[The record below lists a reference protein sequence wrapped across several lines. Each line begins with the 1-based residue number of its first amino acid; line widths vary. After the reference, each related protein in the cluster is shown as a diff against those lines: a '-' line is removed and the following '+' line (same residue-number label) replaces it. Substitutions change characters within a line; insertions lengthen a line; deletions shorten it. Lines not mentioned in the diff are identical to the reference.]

1 MYHSY
6 TFSSNQNQ
14 LKDISDVY
22 YFKLPYISNL
32 SHHIKN
38 RLSKLQFCKENVN
51 IKLVFTSFQ
60 IENYFS
66 YKEPVPGDFKFFLAY
81 NFFVL
86 AVVLAILSKFVV
98 ILKLGLRN
106 ISKRISSLMF
116 LDTYTPPQQALTR
129 LVLFFKIV
137 DKANPKL
144 KKLYI
149 LIRENQDMLY

>member
-1 MYHSY
+1 MYYSY
-6 TFSSNQNQ
+6 KFSSNQNQ

-32 SHHIKN
+32 SHQTKN

-66 YKEPVPGDFKFFLAY
+66 YKEPIPDFKFFLAY

-86 AVVLAILSKFVV
+86 AVVRAILSKFVV
-98 ILKLGLRN
+98 ISKLGMRN
-106 ISKRISSLMF
+106 ISKRMSSLIF
-116 LDTYTPPQQALTR
+116 LDTYIPLQHALTR

>member
-1 MYHSY
+1 MFITLNYHISA
-6 TFSSNQNQ
+6 TCHTI
-14 LKDISDVY
+14 LKILKMS
-22 YFKLPYISNL
+22 
-32 SHHIKN
+32 

-66 YKEPVPGDFKFFLAY
+66 YKERIPDFKFFLAY

-98 ILKLGLRN
+98 ISKLGMRN
-106 ISKRISSLMF
+106 ISKRMSSLIF
-116 LDTYTPPQQALTR
+116 LDTYIPLQHALTR

-144 KKLYI
+144 KKLHI

>member
-1 MYHSY
+1 MFITLNYHISA
-6 TFSSNQNQ
+6 TCHTI
-14 LKDISDVY
+14 LKILKMS
-22 YFKLPYISNL
+22 
-32 SHHIKN
+32 

-66 YKEPVPGDFKFFLAY
+66 YKERIPDFKFFLAY

-86 AVVLAILSKFVV
+86 AVVRAILSKFVV
-98 ILKLGLRN
+98 ISKLGMRN
-106 ISKRISSLMF
+106 ISKRMSSLIF
-116 LDTYTPPQQALTR
+116 LDTYIPLQHALTR

>member
-1 MYHSY
+1 MFITLNYHISA
-6 TFSSNQNQ
+6 TCHTI
-14 LKDISDVY
+14 LKILKMS
-22 YFKLPYISNL
+22 
-32 SHHIKN
+32 

-66 YKEPVPGDFKFFLAY
+66 YKEPIPDFKFFLAY

-86 AVVLAILSKFVV
+86 AVVRAILSKFVV
-98 ILKLGLRN
+98 ISKLGMRN
-106 ISKRISSLMF
+106 ISKRMSSLIF
-116 LDTYTPPQQALTR
+116 LDTYIPLQHALTR

>member
-6 TFSSNQNQ
+6 KFSSNQNQ

-60 IENYFS
+60 IENCFS
-66 YKEPVPGDFKFFLAY
+66 YKEPIPYDFKFFLAY

-98 ILKLGLRN
+98 ISKLGMRN
-106 ISKRISSLMF
+106 ISKRMSSLMF
-116 LDTYTPPQQALTR
+116 LDTYIPLQHALTR

-149 LIRENQDMLY
+149 LIRDNQDMLY

>member
-6 TFSSNQNQ
+6 KFSSNQNQ

-66 YKEPVPGDFKFFLAY
+66 YKEPIPDDFKFFLAY

-98 ILKLGLRN
+98 ILKLGMRN

-116 LDTYTPPQQALTR
+116 LYTYIPLQHALTR
-129 LVLFFKIV
+129 LVLLFKIV

>member
-1 MYHSY
+1 MFITLNYHISA
-6 TFSSNQNQ
+6 TCHTI
-14 LKDISDVY
+14 LKILKMS
-22 YFKLPYISNL
+22 
-32 SHHIKN
+32 

-66 YKEPVPGDFKFFLAY
+66 YKERIPDFKFFLAY
-81 NFFVL
+81 NFFEL

-98 ILKLGLRN
+98 ISKLGMRN
-106 ISKRISSLMF
+106 ISKRMSSLIF
-116 LDTYTPPQQALTR
+116 LDTYIPLQHALTR

>member
-1 MYHSY
+1 MFITLNYHISA
-6 TFSSNQNQ
+6 TCHTI
-14 LKDISDVY
+14 LKILKMS
-22 YFKLPYISNL
+22 
-32 SHHIKN
+32 

-66 YKEPVPGDFKFFLAY
+66 YKERIPDFKFFLAY

-98 ILKLGLRN
+98 ISKLGMRN
-106 ISKRISSLMF
+106 ISKRMSSLTF
-116 LDTYTPPQQALTR
+116 LDTYIPLQHALTR

>member
-1 MYHSY
+1 MFITLNYHISA
-6 TFSSNQNQ
+6 TCHTI
-14 LKDISDVY
+14 LKILKMS
-22 YFKLPYISNL
+22 
-32 SHHIKN
+32 

-66 YKEPVPGDFKFFLAY
+66 YKERIPDFKFFLAY

-98 ILKLGLRN
+98 ISKLGMRN
-106 ISKRISSLMF
+106 ISKRMSSLIF
-116 LDTYTPPQQALTR
+116 LDTYIPLQHALTR

>member
-1 MYHSY
+1 MFITLNYHISA
-6 TFSSNQNQ
+6 TCHTI
-14 LKDISDVY
+14 LKILKMS
-22 YFKLPYISNL
+22 
-32 SHHIKN
+32 

-66 YKEPVPGDFKFFLAY
+66 YKEPIPDFKFFLAY

-98 ILKLGLRN
+98 ISKLGMRN
-106 ISKRISSLMF
+106 ISKRMSSLIF
-116 LDTYTPPQQALTR
+116 LDTYIPLQHALTR